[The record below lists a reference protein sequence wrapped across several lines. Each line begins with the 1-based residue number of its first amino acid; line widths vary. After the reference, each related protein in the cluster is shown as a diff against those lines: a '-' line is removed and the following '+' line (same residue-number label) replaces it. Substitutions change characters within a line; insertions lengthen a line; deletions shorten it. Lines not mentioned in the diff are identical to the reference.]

1 MDRAGTLPDRCVA
14 CNQPAG
20 GYRLRRNLYSSPLA
34 WKLGAF
40 ATPFAVMFLG
50 LSLDVFWMAAA
61 FWPLVIVLLIAHVFV
76 RRSLKLEIGVCT
88 RHRLLRYFL
97 LALAI
102 ACMCGVGAGII
113 YLRTSYVAAWLLLGS
128 ILGLLVLIVLQSTLG
143 AQAVKLK
150 SLSAEHAWLSGTGE
164 PFRSG
169 LPELN

>member
-14 CNQPAG
+14 CNAPAA
-20 GYRLRRNLYSSPLA
+20 GYRLRRTLYCSPLA

-50 LSLDVFWMAAA
+50 LSLEVFWMAAA
-61 FWPLVIVLLIAHVFV
+61 FWPLVILLLIAHAFV
-76 RRSLKLEIGVCT
+76 RRSLKLELGVCT
-88 RHRLLRYFL
+88 RHRLLRYFS

-113 YLRTSYVAAWLLLGS
+113 TFRTGYVAAWLLLGS

-150 SLSAEHAWLSGTGE
+150 RLSDEHAWLAGTGE
-164 PFRSG
+164 PFRG
-169 LPELN
+169 ALPELH